1 MRQIEF
7 KAKKVDLSNVPGEV
21 FYKYIYPM
29 SAREF
34 LFGVRYEEYA
44 EFIGAKFILH
54 PEQWEEV
61 LMQWEFKEGMLRLE

>member
-1 MRQIEF
+1 MKTYNEISTR
-7 KAKKVDLSNVPGEV
+7 VDLSNVPGEV

-34 LFGVRYEEYA
+34 LFGVKYDEYA
-44 EFIGAKFILH
+44 KFIGAKFILH

-61 LMQWEFKEGMLRLE
+61 LMQWEFKEDMLRVE

>member
-1 MRQIEF
+1 MKTYKET
-7 KAKKVDLSNVPGEV
+7 ATKVDLSNVPGEV

-29 SAREF
+29 SAKEF

-54 PEQWEEV
+54 PEQWEDV
-61 LMQWEFKEGMLRLE
+61 LMQWEFKEGMLRVE